1 VRQLCGILGDQAVV
15 AAMVELSDALDLP
28 LLDPAT
34 PASSRARH

>member
-28 LLDPAT
+28 LDPAT